1 MVQVAPTAFGED
13 GIYGGGERYPLELA
27 RAIARHVDCTLLTFG
42 RPLRSG
48 QAGGPR
54 PLEPEPGGL
63 TVQVLPAVTYLHR
76 HPAHPVSLAL
86 PGALADFDV
95 VHAHQLW
102 AAPSWIAAIA
112 ARLGR
117 AGVAVTDHGL
127 LGGRP
132 RPLVHH
138 LVHRFLTVSRYSADV
153 LGLPHDRTTVI
164 YGGVDPRR
172 HSPGPAGPRRGVLFV
187 GRITPHKGVD
197 RLLRALPPG
206 VELSIVGTGGHDAEP
221 PESGYEA
228 MLHELAEAR
237 GGQVSFLG
245 AVGDAELIKLYQR
258 TAVLVL
264 PSVEVTCYGK
274 RVAISELLGLTV
286 LEAMACGSPVIA
298 SRLGGLREVVRHGE
312 TGFLVEPGDVE
323 DLRRHLELILGDP
336 RLARRLG
343 ENGRQLAAD
352 QFTWDD
358 CALRCLAA
366 YEQMV

>member
-1 MVQVAPTAFGED
+1 MVQVAPTAFGEG

-27 RAIARHVDCTLLTFG
+27 RAIARHVECTLLTFG
-42 RPLRSG
+42 RPRASG
-48 QAGGPR
+48 HRDRIR
-54 PLEPEPGGL
+54 PSEQEPDAL
-63 TVQVLPAVTYLHR
+63 TVEVIPPVTYLHR

-86 PGALADFDV
+86 PRAIAGFDV

-102 AAPSWIAAIA
+102 AAPSRMATVA

-117 AGVAVTDHGL
+117 ARVAMTDHGL
-127 LGGRP
+127 LGHRP
-132 RPLVHH
+132 RPLVHR

-153 LGLPHDRTTVI
+153 LGLAHDRTTVI
-164 YGGVDPRR
+164 YGGVDLRR
-172 HSPGPAGPRRGVLFV
+172 HSPGPPASRGGVLFV

-206 VELSIVGTGGHDAEP
+206 VELSVVGTAGHDPAP

-237 GGQVSFLG
+237 GGRVSFLG
-245 AVGDAELIKLYQR
+245 AVGDEELIELYR
-258 TAVLVL
+258 RAAVLVL
-264 PSVEVTCYGK
+264 PSVDVTCYGK
-274 RVAISELLGLTV
+274 GVAISELLGLTV

-312 TGFLVEPGDVE
+312 TGYLVEPGDVE
-323 DLRRHLELILGDP
+323 DLRHHLELVLGDP
-336 RLARRLG
+336 RVARQLG
-343 ENGRQLAAD
+343 ENARQLAAE

-358 CALRCLAA
+358 CARRCLDA
-366 YEQMV
+366 YERMV